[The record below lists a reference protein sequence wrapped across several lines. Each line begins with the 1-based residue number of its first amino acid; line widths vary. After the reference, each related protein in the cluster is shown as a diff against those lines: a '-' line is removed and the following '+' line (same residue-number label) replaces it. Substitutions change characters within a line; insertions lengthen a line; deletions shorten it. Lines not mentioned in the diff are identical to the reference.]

1 MNNSFHIHFIGGIFS
16 ELNTSL
22 ILYLI
27 VVDITQKPILNDS
40 LYFFMKFCF
49 EETSKN
55 VIEK

>member
-16 ELNTSL
+16 APNTSL

-27 VVDITQKPILNDS
+27 VIDITQTPIFNDG